1 MARFQ
6 ILSLIGGGIR
16 GAFVVA
22 YLRELEQRTGKPI
35 ADSFD
40 LIAGTSTGGIIAA
53 GLALGMTTD
62 ELFDFYTNHGA
73 EIFSPREP
81 YKAKGWMRLI
91 FPVASR
97 IFMRR
102 TGGNLDAAFRSR
114 FCPFALQ
121 DAFDIAFG
129 DRTLKSIN
137 KTRMIIP
144 TVNLTDG
151 EPYVFRSRH
160 LPRAVRDQDIKISDV
175 VIAAT
180 AAPTY
185 FPHRRIRG
193 KDYVDGGIWSNDP
206 SMLGFAEAIRI
217 QHLHQL
223 GANHH
228 SHSLDDIH
236 LLSIG
241 TGKAQYS
248 LAPPGPDAGLLY
260 WAPRVAEIMGASQT
274 QGIHLPMKFLLE
286 DRYEHINFRMRERW
300 PLDATEHIPDLF
312 EMGKQRAE
320 ETSGAIDERFLGHR
334 APPFQPFTTPDGEI
348 ELEEFGFE

>member
-1 MARFQ
+1 M
-6 ILSLIGGGIR
+6 S
-16 GAFVVA
+16 
-22 YLRELEQRTGKPI
+22 
-35 ADSFD
+35 
-40 LIAGTSTGGIIAA
+40 
-53 GLALGMTTD
+53 TD

-73 EIFSPREP
+73 SIFSPREP
-81 YKAKGWMRLI
+81 YRAKGAMRLVFPLASKI
-91 FPVASR
+91 FR
-97 IFMRR
+97 RR

-129 DRTLKSIN
+129 DRTLKEIEKS
-137 KTRMIIP
+137 RLIIP

-151 EPYVFRSRH
+151 EPHVFRSRH
-160 LPRAVRDQDIKISDV
+160 MPRAVRDQDIKVSDV

-185 FPHRRIRG
+185 FPHRRIQG

-217 QHLHQL
+217 QYLNQRDSV
-223 GANHH
+223 NPN
-228 SHSLDDIH
+228 HSLSEMH

-248 LAPPGPDAGLLY
+248 LAPPGPEAGLLY
-260 WAPRVAEIMGASQT
+260 WAPRVAEIMGTSQT

-286 DRYEHINFRMRERW
+286 DRYEHVNFRMQEQW

-312 EMGKQRAE
+312 EMGRERAE
-320 ETSGAIDERFLGHR
+320 QTYRSIESRFLDHQ
-334 APPFQPFTTPDGEI
+334 AIPFTPYTTTEGEI
-348 ELEEFGFE
+348 ELEEFGFR

>member
-22 YLRELEQRTGKPI
+22 YLQELEQRTGRSI
-35 ADSFD
+35 TDSFD

-73 EIFSPREP
+73 SIFTPREP
-81 YKAKGWMRLI
+81 YRAKGAMRFL
-91 FPVASR
+91 FPLAAKVFR
-97 IFMRR
+97 RR
-102 TGGNLDAAFRSR
+102 TGGDLDAAFRSR
-114 FCPFALQ
+114 FCPHALQ
-121 DAFDIAFG
+121 ESFDIAFG
-129 DRTLKSIN
+129 DRTLKDIQMS
-137 KTRMIIP
+137 RLIIP

-151 EPYVFRSRH
+151 EPHLFRSRH
-160 LPRAVRDQDIKISDV
+160 VPRAVHDQDVKISDV

-217 QHLHQL
+217 QYLNQQ
-223 GANHH
+223 GSENP
-228 SHSLDDIH
+228 SHSLSEMH

-248 LAPPGPDAGLLY
+248 LAPPGADAGLLY
-260 WAPRVAEIMGASQT
+260 WAPRVAEIMGTSQT
-274 QGIHLPMKFLLE
+274 QGVHLPMKFLLE
-286 DRYEHINFRMRERW
+286 DRYEHVNFRMREKW
-300 PLDATEHIPDLF
+300 ELDATEHIPDLF
-312 EMGKQRAE
+312 EVGRQRAA
-320 ETSGAIDERFLGHR
+320 ETHRWIEERFLDHKTI
-334 APPFQPFTTPDGEI
+334 PFRPYTTTTGEI
-348 ELEEFGFE
+348 ELNEFGF